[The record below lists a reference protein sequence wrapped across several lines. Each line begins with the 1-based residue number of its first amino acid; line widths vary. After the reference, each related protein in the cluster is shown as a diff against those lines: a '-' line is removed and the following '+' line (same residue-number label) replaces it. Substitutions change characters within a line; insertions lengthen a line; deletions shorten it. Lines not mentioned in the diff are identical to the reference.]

1 MLASFSQHKLLWFTL
16 LISLLSISFFTTLHY
31 ENNLFDGLSM
41 SVSALTSLALF
52 LLAMICLF
60 DVVNDICNP

>member
-16 LISLLSISFFTTLHY
+16 LIALLCTSFFITLHY
-31 ENNLFDGLSM
+31 ETDLSDGLSI
-41 SVSALTSLALF
+41 SVTALTSFALF
-52 LLAMICLF
+52 LLASISIF